1 MATFKDFELV
11 PGTPPSREALA
22 KLVAEPTEEWIRN
35 FGSNFQDANYTY
47 SPPEVKPASM
57 GKFVAFNSLIL
68 MAPFERVLLHR
79 DIAHGRPDLRGRIAD
94 ELTQA
99 DAEGIARLAIPY
111 EPFSLEVTDAGMFM
125 IHGDTSG
132 NVEGVVI
139 AGQSTDYGRADQ
151 EGRERTA
158 GFLRAALN
166 GNIEVTT

>member
-11 PGTPPSREALA
+11 PGSPPSREILA
-22 KLVAEPTEEWIRN
+22 KLVTEPTEEWIRN
-35 FGSNFQDANYTY
+35 FGRNFQDANYTY

-79 DIAHGRPDLRGRIAD
+79 DIA
-94 ELTQA
+94 QA
-99 DAEGIARLAIPY
+99 DAEGVARLAIPY
-111 EPFSLEVTDAGMFM
+111 EPFSLELTDAGMFM

-151 EGRERTA
+151 AGRERTA
-158 GFLRAALN
+158 GFLRAALG
-166 GNIEVTT
+166 GNLEVTT